1 MDEKSA
7 NSRAWDWEA
16 ENGNAWARIVGEEEI
31 EKAKAG
37 EPGLRVT
44 VERNVPHSWVERLK
58 DKDVLILGGG
68 GGQQTPILSAY
79 GCRVTTLDIS
89 ERMIDR
95 DKAALERYGLDGECL
110 IGDMSDLSVFGDGSF
125 SAIVN
130 PVSLNFVE
138 DIQKVFKEEH
148 RVLRDGGILI
158 FGIANPALYLFDDRL
173 LAKGRMKVRF
183 TLPFSDTKSL
193 SRKDLERRLR
203 KNDTVEFSHTLDTI
217 IGGLTETGFSI
228 QGFFSDT
235 SSFEPIDSFL
245 HDCYLAFLAVKVSD
259 LKVL

>member
-16 ENGNAWARIVGEEEI
+16 ENGNAWARIVGEDEI

-37 EPGLRVT
+37 NPGLRVT
-44 VERNVPHSWVERLK
+44 VERNVPDSWVERLRG
-58 DKDVLILGGG
+58 KDVLILAGG

-79 GCRVTTLDIS
+79 GCRVTTLDLS
-89 ERMIDR
+89 ERMIER
-95 DKAALERYGLDGECL
+95 DKEALKRYGLEGECL
-110 IGDMSDLSVFGDGSF
+110 IGDMSDLSRFADGSF

-130 PVSLNFVE
+130 PVSLNFIE
-138 DIQKVFKEEH
+138 DIHKVFREEY
-148 RVLRDGGILI
+148 RVLKDGGTLI

-173 LAKGRMKVRF
+173 LAKGRMKVRY

-203 KNDTVEFSHTLDTI
+203 NNDTIEFSHTLDSI
-217 IGGLTETGFSI
+217 IGGLTEAGFAI
-228 QGFFSDT
+228 EGFFTDT

-245 HDCYLAFLAVKVSD
+245 HDCYLAFLAVKVGN